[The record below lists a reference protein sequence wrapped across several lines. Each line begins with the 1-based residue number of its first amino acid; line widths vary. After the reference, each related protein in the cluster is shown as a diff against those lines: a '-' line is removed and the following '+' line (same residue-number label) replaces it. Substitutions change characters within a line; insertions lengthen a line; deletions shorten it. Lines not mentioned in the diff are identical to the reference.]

1 MDAAPAG
8 ALSLPD
14 GYILHRF
21 DEIDGTNAEALRAG
35 AEDGHVFLAD
45 CQTAGRGR
53 QGREWISPQ
62 GNLFATICVAPPNG
76 RNPAQLAFVAGL
88 AVLDALSEAVSE
100 AAPGADFALKWPNDI
115 LASGRK
121 LSGILIEA
129 GEHGYAIG
137 IGINIVASPPDS
149 AVRSPATNLKTVSG
163 HSPVPTAG
171 DLLAA
176 ICRHFSIWFDRWT
189 ADGFE
194 PLRAV
199 WLASAHGM
207 GDTIAASTGSGRI
220 EGRFNGLDAD
230 GALVVEDSGGDLR
243 IITAGDVFFPGAD

>member
-1 MDAAPAG
+1 MNAAPVG
-8 ALSLPD
+8 ASLLPD

-35 AEDGHVFLAD
+35 AEDGHVFFAD
-45 CQTAGRGR
+45 RQTAGRGR

-62 GNLFATICVAPPNG
+62 GNLYATICVTPPVT

-100 AAPGADFALKWPNDI
+100 AVPDAGFTLKWPNDI

-129 GEHGYAIG
+129 GDHGYAIG
-137 IGINIVASPPDS
+137 IGVNIVASPPDS
-149 AVRSPATNLKTVSG
+149 AVRFPATNLEAVSG
-163 HSPVPTAG
+163 HSAVPSAG

-176 ICRHFSIWFDRWT
+176 ICRHFSVWFDRWA

-207 GDTIAASTGSGRI
+207 GDTIAASTGTGRI

-230 GALVVEDSGGDLR
+230 GALVVEESGGDLR
-243 IITAGDVFFPGAD
+243 IIAAGDVFFPGAD

>member
-1 MDAAPAG
+1 M
-8 ALSLPD
+8 LPD

-35 AEDGHVFLAD
+35 AKDGHVFLAD
-45 CQTAGRGR
+45 RQTAGRGR

-62 GNLFATICVAPPNG
+62 GNLFATICVTPPVT

-88 AVLDALSEAVSE
+88 AVLDALSEA
-100 AAPGADFALKWPNDI
+100 APGADFSLKWPNDI

-149 AVRSPATNLKTVSG
+149 AVRFPATNLKTVSG
-163 HSPVPTAG
+163 HSAVPAAG

-176 ICRHFSIWFDRWT
+176 ICRHFSVWFDRWA

-230 GALVVEDSGGDLR
+230 GALVVEDSGGELR

>member
-1 MDAAPAG
+1 MTAAPAG
-8 ALSLPD
+8 AISLPD
-14 GYILHRF
+14 GYSLHRF

-35 AEDGHVFLAD
+35 APDRHVYLARR
-45 CQTAGRGR
+45 QTAGRGR
-53 QGREWISPQ
+53 QGREWISPP
-62 GNLFATICVAPPNG
+62 GNLFATICIAPPQD

-88 AVLDALSEAVSE
+88 AVLDAVSE
-100 AAPGADFALKWPNDI
+100 VAPEGDFDLKWPNDI

-129 GEHGYAIG
+129 GEEGYAVG
-137 IGINIVASPPDS
+137 IGVNVVASPPDG
-149 AVRSPATNLKTVSG
+149 AVQYPATDLQSVSG
-163 HSPVPTAG
+163 PGFVPSAET
-171 DLLAA
+171 LLEA
-176 ICRHFSIWFDRWT
+176 ICRHFAVWHGRWA

-207 GDTIAASTGSGRI
+207 GDTIAASTGSDRI
-220 EGRFNGLDAD
+220 EGRFQGLDAD
-230 GALVVEDSGGDLR
+230 GALVLEDSGGDLR

>member
-1 MDAAPAG
+1 MNTAPAG
-8 ALSLPD
+8 TLPD

-35 AEDGHVFLAD
+35 APDRHVFLAD
-45 CQTAGRGR
+45 RQTAGRGR
-53 QGREWISPQ
+53 QGREWISPE
-62 GNLFATICVAPPNG
+62 GNLFATIGVVPPAG

-88 AVLDALSEAVSE
+88 AVLDALSET
-100 AAPGADFALKWPNDI
+100 APDVRFALKWPNDI

-129 GEHGYAIG
+129 GEHGYAVG
-137 IGINIVASPPDS
+137 IGVNLVASPPDG
-149 AVRSPATNLKTVSG
+149 AVRYPATHLEHVSKR
-163 HSPVPTAG
+163 SPSETPET
-171 DLLAA
+171 LLAA
-176 ICRHFSIWFDRWT
+176 ICRHFTVWSDRWAT
-189 ADGFE
+189 DGFE

-220 EGRFNGLDAD
+220 EGRFHGLDAD
-230 GALVVEDSGGDLR
+230 GALVLEDAGGDLR
-243 IITAGDVFFPGAD
+243 IVTAGDVFFPGAD

>member
-1 MDAAPAG
+1 MNAAPVG
-8 ALSLPD
+8 ASLLPD

-35 AEDGHVFLAD
+35 AEDGHVFFAD
-45 CQTAGRGR
+45 RQTAGRGR

-62 GNLFATICVAPPNG
+62 GNLYATICVTPPVT

-100 AAPGADFALKWPNDI
+100 AVPDAGFTLKWPNDI
-115 LASGRK
+115 LALGRK

-129 GEHGYAIG
+129 GDHGYAIG
-137 IGINIVASPPDS
+137 IGVNIVASPPDS
-149 AVRSPATNLKTVSG
+149 AVRFPATNLEAVSG
-163 HSPVPTAG
+163 HSAVPSAG

-176 ICRHFSIWFDRWT
+176 ICRHFSVWFDRWA

-207 GDTIAASTGSGRI
+207 GDTIAASTGTGRI

-230 GALVVEDSGGDLR
+230 GALVVEESGGDLR
-243 IITAGDVFFPGAD
+243 IIAAGDVFFPGAD

>member
-1 MDAAPAG
+1 MTAAPAG
-8 ALSLPD
+8 AISLPD

-21 DEIDGTNAEALRAG
+21 DEIDGTNAEAVRDG
-35 AEDGHVFLAD
+35 APDRHVYVAQT
-45 CQTAGRGR
+45 QTAGRGR
-53 QGREWISPQ
+53 QGRAWISPP
-62 GNLFATICVAPPNG
+62 GNLFATICTAPPKD

-88 AVLDALSEAVSE
+88 AVLDAVSE
-100 AAPGADFALKWPNDI
+100 IAPEAAFSLKWPNDV

-129 GEHGYAIG
+129 GGQGYAVG
-137 IGINIVASPPDS
+137 IGVNVTASPPDS
-149 AVRSPATNLKTVSG
+149 AVQFPATDLQSLSG
-163 HSPVPTAG
+163 TAFVPTPEV
-171 DLLAA
+171 LLEV
-176 ICRHFSIWFDRWT
+176 ICRHFSVWRDRWT

-220 EGRFNGLDAD
+220 EGRFQGLDAD
-230 GALVVEDSGGDLR
+230 GALVLEDSGGELR

>member
-1 MDAAPAG
+1 MTAAPAG
-8 ALSLPD
+8 AISLPD

-35 AEDGHVFLAD
+35 APDRHVYLTQR
-45 CQTAGRGR
+45 QTAGRGR
-53 QGREWISPQ
+53 QGREWISPP
-62 GNLFATICVAPPNG
+62 GNLFATISIVPPQD

-88 AVLDALSEAVSE
+88 AVLDAISEV
-100 AAPGADFALKWPNDI
+100 APDGDFALKWPNDV

-129 GEHGYAIG
+129 GEGGYAVG
-137 IGINIVASPPDS
+137 IGVNVVASPPDD
-149 AVRSPATNLKTVSG
+149 AVQFPATDLQSVSG
-163 HSPVPTAG
+163 PCLTTTPET
-171 DLLAA
+171 LLEA
-176 ICRHFSIWFDRWT
+176 ICRHFAVWHDRWA

-220 EGRFNGLDAD
+220 EGRFQGLDAD
-230 GALVVEDSGGDLR
+230 GALVLEDSGGDLR